1 LVGINKLKNKTM
13 QKRTLILIGKIV
25 IALFLLVLAFWGE
38 KIGQPW
44 KSILWVITVVVL
56 LGNVFGNRFKKAKQ
70 SERY

>member
-1 LVGINKLKNKTM
+1 M

-56 LGNVFGNRFKKAKQ
+56 LGIVFGNRYKKAKQ